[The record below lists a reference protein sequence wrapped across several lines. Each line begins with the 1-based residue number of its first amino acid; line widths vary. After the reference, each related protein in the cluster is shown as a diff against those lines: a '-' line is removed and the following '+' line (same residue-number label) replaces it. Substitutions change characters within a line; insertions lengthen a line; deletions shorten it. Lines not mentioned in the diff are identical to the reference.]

1 MKGATK
7 FKSHEAAAQ
16 TCLFCHLFLHFFL
29 HLSPLY
35 HFQPSKHS
43 TSGT

>member
-1 MKGATK
+1 MKGATE
-7 FKSHEAAAQ
+7 FKSHEATAQ
-16 TCLFCHLFLHFFL
+16 TASSVTFSISSYTS
-29 HLSPLY
+29 SPLY